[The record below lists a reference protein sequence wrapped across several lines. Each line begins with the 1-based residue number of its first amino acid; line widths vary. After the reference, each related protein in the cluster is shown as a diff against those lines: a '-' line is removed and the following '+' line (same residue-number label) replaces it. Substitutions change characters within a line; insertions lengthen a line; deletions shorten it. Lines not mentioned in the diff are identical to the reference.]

1 MNLSVGGDQAINLED
16 IINEIGCN
24 FAASLN
30 NSLAPIV
37 DRANSI
43 ERNYRAISESL
54 RKMPEFRD
62 LVSEN
67 EELKKELIEFRSS
80 YAECP
85 GVTLEVTEK
94 AGGHEDT
101 NAIVE
106 QVYTDADLP
115 PYGATTGSLL
125 SSNGLY
131 SAGDENSSTDDEDYD
146 TDHSSEYDGAET
158 LDVCRV
164 LDKDNTNDESDMPLV
179 ARSVS
184 SVVKSNDEDNDDS
197 SKGNESD
204 GSDNDDE
211 NDSMEDASEEVYL
224 VEIHGKGAFYT
235 NDESDGIIYTIE
247 DDDEIGERVG
257 IFKDGIEV
265 FD

>member
-16 IINEIGCN
+16 IINEIGGN
-24 FAASLN
+24 FATSLK
-30 NSLAPIV
+30 NSLEPIV

-131 SAGDENSSTDDEDYD
+131 GVGDEDVHSFMNEEKATEFVEKHFEALNKHKNAAWIILKEPISKDEDP
-146 TDHSSEYDGAET
+146 E
-158 LDVCRV
+158 
-164 LDKDNTNDESDMPLV
+164 PLNV
-179 ARSVS
+179 RF
-184 SVVKSNDEDNDDS
+184 K
-197 SKGNESD
+197 NE
-204 GSDNDDE
+204 
-211 NDSMEDASEEVYL
+211 
-224 VEIHGKGAFYT
+224 
-235 NDESDGIIYTIE
+235 
-247 DDDEIGERVG
+247 
-257 IFKDGIEV
+257 
-265 FD
+265 